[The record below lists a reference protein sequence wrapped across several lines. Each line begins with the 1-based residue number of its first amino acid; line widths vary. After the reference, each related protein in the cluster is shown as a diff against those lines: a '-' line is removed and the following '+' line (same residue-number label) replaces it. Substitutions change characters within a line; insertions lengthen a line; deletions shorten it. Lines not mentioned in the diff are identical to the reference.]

1 MAAGP
6 PPPSPVLAPQL
17 FEFSIPQK
25 QYTAWSRTV
34 QNCGLHKAWL
44 ERDSPITHIAFNPQN
59 PAHILLHDVYMFCV
73 LDKSLVSGA
82 GGAPGGLLTLRRA
95 GGARGGHGRVLGR
108 AGGHRGGPEG
118 LGQLMPCPRS
128 PCPMPAPP

>member
-1 MAAGP
+1 M
-6 PPPSPVLAPQL
+6 
-17 FEFSIPQK
+17 
-25 QYTAWSRTV
+25 

-95 GGARGGHGRVLGR
+95 GGAREGAGEGRGTPGGAL
-108 AGGHRGGPEG
+108 RGSG
-118 LGQLMPCPRS
+118 S
-128 PCPMPAPP
+128 

>member
-1 MAAGP
+1 M
-6 PPPSPVLAPQL
+6 
-17 FEFSIPQK
+17 
-25 QYTAWSRTV
+25 

-82 GGAPGGLLTLRRA
+82 GGAAHAAPCRWSTGRCWGGQGDT
-95 GGARGGHGRVLGR
+95 GGALRGSG
-108 AGGHRGGPEG
+108 
-118 LGQLMPCPRS
+118 S
-128 PCPMPAPP
+128 